1 MRSNKHNCV
10 PKEMT
15 RVWMSAPK
23 PLKQSA
29 RPSGNTGNASNN
41 GICPV
46 CMSNSV
52 FNMYRSG
59 NNITTMRSP
68 HRDRLKPVPR
78 PPKGGRIAPI
88 STDCHRSDNPGS
100 NCLFW
105 LYLSSLLAVL
115 RSPVR
120 SFRLISSI
128 CSCTAQAGRGV
139 REKKTRRA
147 PALDDDV
154 RRRGSSICA
163 GVKKIQLVGN
173 VGFWGS
179 LPSGPSVCSGPDAVM
194 FVYVLRIL
202 TCLYTVATKNV
213 CTTRNTK
220 QMNDYS
226 IVQ

>member
-1 MRSNKHNCV
+1 
-10 PKEMT
+10 
-15 RVWMSAPK
+15 
-23 PLKQSA
+23 
-29 RPSGNTGNASNN
+29 
-41 GICPV
+41 
-46 CMSNSV
+46 
-52 FNMYRSG
+52 
-59 NNITTMRSP
+59 MRSP

-78 PPKGGRIAPI
+78 PPI

-173 VGFWGS
+173 VGFGARYH
-179 LPSGPSVCSGPDAVM
+179 LDHLCALAPTPLCSFM
-194 FVYVLRIL
+194 CCVYLRASTQWL
-202 TCLYTVATKNV
+202 QKCMY
-213 CTTRNTK
+213 NTK
-220 QMNDYS
+220 HKADERLFNSPMKS
-226 IVQ
+226 